1 VLSGAL
7 RMGLQQGPRTQGAET
22 RADGLVDVQQPIALV
37 PGALV
42 GPQAQLWRH
51 LRRPQALL
59 LPGATLRCNRPGAPL
74 QQPLVLL
81 VTGWASH
88 SQSTIASLRGRTRCG
103 PFMYSEPYREAQPGP
118 PCALALNLKQSD
130 AASCSTAATA
140 AHRQSMHELQAILL
154 SQPGA
159 GKRRPHLQPQD
170 DGHVSTRAL
179 LSFVVSVEHA
189 APLGC
194 VHRQEAGVRHIG

>member
-7 RMGLQQGPRTQGAET
+7 RMGLQQGPRTQGAEA

-51 LRRPQALL
+51 LRRSQAPLL
-59 LPGATLRCNRPGAPL
+59 TGAPPGCCRPGAPL
-74 QQPLVLL
+74 QQAVVRLI
-81 VTGWASH
+81 TGWASH
-88 SQSTIASLRGRTRCG
+88 SQVTIASVRGRTRCG

-140 AHRQSMHELQAILL
+140 AHR
-154 SQPGA
+154 
-159 GKRRPHLQPQD
+159 
-170 DGHVSTRAL
+170 
-179 LSFVVSVEHA
+179 
-189 APLGC
+189 
-194 VHRQEAGVRHIG
+194 